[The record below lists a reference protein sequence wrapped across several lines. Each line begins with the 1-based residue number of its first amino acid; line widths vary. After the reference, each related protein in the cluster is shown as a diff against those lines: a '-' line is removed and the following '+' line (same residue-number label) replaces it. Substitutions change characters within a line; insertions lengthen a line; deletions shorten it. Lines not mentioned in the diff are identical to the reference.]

1 MSRIGSAFR
10 AFFSILGG
18 SLPEDIAAAFGY
30 VKQSKRKEAEQAK
43 IPELKPSD
51 GALQLLGI
59 LQREARLL
67 DFVLEDIT
75 PYSDEQVGSAVRN
88 VHTQCQ
94 ETLKQYFNFA
104 PVIDG
109 VEGTFSKPEAAGAL
123 GRDAAAVKFVG
134 NLPPQ
139 GKPSGGMLR
148 HKGWRVDSHSLP
160 AANPKLNYTI
170 LAPAELEVE

>member
-1 MSRIGSAFR
+1 MAFR

-18 SLPEDIAAAFGY
+18 RLPDDIARAFGY
-30 VKQSKRKEAEQAK
+30 SRSTGKPASDKAAAVKERSC
-43 IPELKPSD
+43 SD

-59 LQREARLL
+59 LQRDARLL
-67 DFVLEDIT
+67 DFFLEDIS

-88 VHTQCQ
+88 VHAQSR
-94 ETLKQYFNFA
+94 ESLRKYFQFA

-109 VEGTFSKPEAAGAL
+109 VEGTYTKAESAGGLGKDPGAL
-123 GRDAAAVKFVG
+123 KFVG

-139 GKPSGGMLR
+139 GKPTGGILR
-148 HKGWRVDSHSLP
+148 HKGWRVDSHEFPVPSPRQNL
-160 AANPKLNYTI
+160 AI